1 MSDFFATD
9 AHQIHNKL
17 LSERVKFFKETE
29 EGKREMSGIEQE
41 IEARGILLEKNAVV
55 RELLLSGYPIEEIAR
70 VSRLPVEEVMA
81 MKEALKKDGQDL
93 AQKQ

>member
-1 MSDFFATD
+1 
-9 AHQIHNKL
+9 
-17 LSERVKFFKETE
+17 
-29 EGKREMSGIEQE
+29 MSGIEQE